1 MKCTIPEISWHNKD
15 PVLSIDVQPK
25 KANESFFR
33 LASGGTDSHILIWHV
48 TEQECGIPILD
59 CAADL
64 TRHQKAV
71 NVVRFSPKGE
81 FLASGDDESAI
92 IIWKQR
98 TDCDLPQFPGDG
110 EESKEQWMMVRTL
123 RGHLEDVYDLSWS
136 PDEANL
142 ISGSVDNTA
151 LVWDVKKGHMLYI
164 LRDHKSFVQGVAWDP
179 LGQYVATNSSDR
191 TLRVFNTATRK
202 LASRVSKA
210 ILPNSEPD
218 AKPAHLFHDD
228 TLKSFFRRLSFTP
241 CGSLLIVPSGVI
253 EEPKLINT
261 TLIFT
266 RNNLSKPVAYLPS
279 NQQYSVAVRCCPQL
293 FALMKTGAGDDATP
307 QASSVFALPYRV
319 VFAIATQSSVILY
332 DTQHMAP
339 FAYVAN
345 IHYTRLTD
353 LAWSSD
359 GRLLVVSSS
368 DGYCSLISFAEG
380 ELGEIYVPPAT
391 DVENKTEQVAENAPT
406 EPKSKSAKGR
416 KNKNKLK
423 SKEKG
428 STDVKN
434 CEDVKCNDEDDDDD
448 FRLVLEE
455 TVSNVIDST
464 VKTGD
469 EVLAKTLDKN
479 IEKDSTVKTSDKVN
493 TGLEKDSNKLEN
505 DPAVKPVDKVDK
517 TLEKDSNKLENEC
530 TVKTG
535 DTMETSS
542 VEDSNKLDDSTV
554 KTGDKMET
562 ASVKDSKTPVKTVD
576 VVEKDSKPQDCVS
589 DQKNEVKEKSEA
601 SVDCEKVVATN
612 SENKPAE
619 NSTPAKIISVADSP
633 SNSNSSAK
641 ITPIEQRK
649 PKRAQLI
656 TLSSPKSKRKL

>member
-15 PVLSIDVQPK
+15 PVLSIDLQPRK
-25 KANESFFR
+25 EGEHFYR

-48 TEQECGIPILD
+48 TEQECGIPILE

-71 NVVRFSPKGE
+71 NVVRFSPTGE

-92 IIWKQR
+92 IIWKQKS
-98 TDCDLPQFPGDG
+98 DCDLPQFPGDG
-110 EESKEQWMMVRTL
+110 EEQKEQWLMVKTL

-191 TLRVFNTATRK
+191 TCRVFSTATRK
-202 LASRVSKA
+202 LVSRISKA
-210 ILPNSEPD
+210 VLPNAEQTD
-218 AKPAHLFHDD
+218 AKPVHLFHDD

-266 RNNLSKPVAYLPS
+266 RNNLAKPVAYLPS

-293 FALMKTGAGDDATP
+293 FALLETSGGAPADAPP
-307 QASSVFALPYRV
+307 QASVFALPYRV

-368 DGYCSLISFAEG
+368 DGYCSLISFADG
-380 ELGEIYVPPAT
+380 ELGEVYVPPSKETSNA
-391 DVENKTEQVAENAPT
+391 ENKPEQTVT
-406 EPKSKSAKGR
+406 TDKSKSVKDGDEQ
-416 KNKNKLK
+416 NTTEK
-423 SKEKG
+423 S
-428 STDVKN
+428 STNVKS
-434 CEDVKCNDEDDDDD
+434 NDDNDDD
-448 FRLVLEE
+448 FCLVLEE

-469 EVLAKTLDKN
+469 KE
-479 IEKDSTVKTSDKVN
+479 EKIVERDTTN
-493 TGLEKDSNKLEN
+493 HEN
-505 DPAVKPVDKVDK
+505 DSIGK
-517 TLEKDSNKLENEC
+517 T
-530 TVKTG
+530 
-535 DTMETSS
+535 
-542 VEDSNKLDDSTV
+542 
-554 KTGDKMET
+554 DKMEKPT
-562 ASVKDSKTPVKTVD
+562 EKETSNLDNDSMVKTVEVKKPAEAD
-576 VVEKDSKPQDCVS
+576 KSQNCDSYQTKSNND
-589 DQKNEVKEKSEA
+589 VKEKSE
-601 SVDCEKVVATN
+601 SVADCENVETDA
-612 SENKPAE
+612 ENKPAE
-619 NSTPAKIISVADSP
+619 SCTPAKIISLCDSP